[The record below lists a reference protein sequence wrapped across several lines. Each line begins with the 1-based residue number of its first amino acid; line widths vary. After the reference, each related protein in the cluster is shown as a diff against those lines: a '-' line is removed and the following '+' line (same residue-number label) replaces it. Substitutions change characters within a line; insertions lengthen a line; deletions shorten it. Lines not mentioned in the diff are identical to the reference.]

1 YVLLAFLQSGLV
13 HAGGLTQQ
21 QLLDAIAIGQAT
33 PGPVFT
39 TATLAGYLLAG
50 VPGGLAAT
58 AGIFLPAFILVP
70 LSAALLPRLHA
81 APAARR
87 FLDGVNVGAV
97 ALLVGVAIELG
108 RAGLHGPAS
117 IALTVLALLLLMR
130 GVSAACLMLGG
141 ALLGI
146 AWAVGCRHSPS
157 DEFHHPQ
164 HHSVVPSHAGVTV
177 LVPKLATTLKDYP
190 RHQFANDLVAGLI
203 VGVVA
208 LPLA

>member
-1 YVLLAFLQSGLV
+1 LKVGALVYGSGYVLLAFLQSGLV
-13 HAGGLTQQ
+13 HAGWLTQQ
-21 QLLDAIAIGQAT
+21 QLLDAVAIGQAT

-39 TATLAGYLLAG
+39 TATFAGYLLAG

-70 LSAALLPRLHA
+70 LSAALLPRLGA

-108 RAGLHGPAS
+108 RAGLHGPGT

-130 GVSAACLMLGG
+130 GVSAAWLMLGG
-141 ALLGI
+141 ALLG
-146 AWAVGCRHSPS
+146 
-157 DEFHHPQ
+157 
-164 HHSVVPSHAGVTV
+164 
-177 LVPKLATTLKDYP
+177 LAS
-190 RHQFANDLVAGLI
+190 
-203 VGVVA
+203 A
-208 LPLA
+208 LG